1 MSLLQFN
8 YEVFSLFYVIHQ
20 VECFKFHHLDS
31 NKLHTLNWAIYVLSP
46 AIYTPTIVFCIVLG
60 CKLVP
65 ERKLLK
71 RAIVCYTCKCSESIY
86 SGAMKRIMY
95 FIVLIAQT
103 QLAIS
108 SDQRQKP

>member
-1 MSLLQFN
+1 MFVAQLFTHQSLILC
-8 YEVFSLFYVIHQ
+8 VFY
-20 VECFKFHHLDS
+20 C
-31 NKLHTLNWAIYVLSP
+31 
-46 AIYTPTIVFCIVLG
+46 LG

-65 ERKLLK
+65 ERILLK
-71 RAIVCYTCKCSESIY
+71 RATLMALHYVIHANSESIY

-108 SDQRQKP
+108 CDQREKP